1 MSAPSSPGQPADSS
15 VRPRIRVLL
24 GADIALGPGKV
35 DLLDAIEEAGTL
47 AGAAQHLDMSYMRAW
62 KLVQTMNA
70 CFREPLVETTR
81 GGKGHGHAVLTAS
94 GKAVRD
100 LYRKMEAEFLAAVEG
115 SWEELKTHLADEA
128 SISLTK

>member
-1 MSAPSSPGQPADSS
+1 MKPASDLPPGSS

-24 GADIALGPGKV
+24 GSDIALGPGKV

-47 AGAAQHLDMSYMRAW
+47 AGAAQHLGMSYMRAW

-70 CFREPLVETTR
+70 CFRGPLVETTR
-81 GGKGHGHAVLTAS
+81 GGKAHGHAALT
-94 GKAVRD
+94 GPGRAVRD
-100 LYRKMEAEFLAAVEG
+100 LYRRMEAEFLVAVDG
-115 SWEELKTHLADEA
+115 SWRELRAHLDEDD

>member
-1 MSAPSSPGQPADSS
+1 MSSPDSSGSS

-24 GADIALGPGKV
+24 GSDIALGPGKV

-47 AGAAQHLDMSYMRAW
+47 AGAAQRLGMSYMRAW

-81 GGKGHGHAVLTAS
+81 GGKAHGHAALTDS
-94 GKAVRD
+94 GRSVRD
-100 LYRKMEAEFLAAVEG
+100 LYRRMEAEFLVAVDG
-115 SWEELKTHLADEA
+115 SWQELRAHLDEDD

>member
-1 MSAPSSPGQPADSS
+1 MTSPKSS
-15 VRPRIRVLL
+15 VRPRIRVLR
-24 GADIALGPGKV
+24 GSDIALGPGKV

-47 AGAAQHLDMSYMRAW
+47 AGAAQRLGMSYMRAW

-81 GGKGHGHAVLTAS
+81 GGKAHGHAALTDS

-100 LYRKMEAEFLAAVEG
+100 LYRKMEAEFQDAVDG
-115 SWEELKTHLADEA
+115 SWQELRAYLAEQEEETRAGA
-128 SISLTK
+128 